1 LEVAGHIAMETPNAV
16 RALKALADDA
26 PDADDA
32 CDAIFLERKLRNNDG
47 PDVLAR
53 ILQNPPTPAA

>member
-1 LEVAGHIAMETPNAV
+1 METPNAV